1 MGGCATARSF
11 VPISSFLAFAFSFS
25 SFFYMSFL
33 FIFLFFISFSL
44 FLLQFVS
51 AFFLFSFLFA
61 QSFIFERCVAPYFAI
76 FLGIPLLMFC
86 VRHRLA
92 WRVGWHLLACGMV
105 KRYER
110 WVWMGVV
117 VVGAGVA

>member
-1 MGGCATARSF
+1 
-11 VPISSFLAFAFSFS
+11 
-25 SFFYMSFL
+25 MSF
-33 FIFLFFISFSL
+33 ISEY
-44 FLLQFVS
+44 QVS
-51 AFFLFSFLFA
+51 
-61 QSFIFERCVAPYFAI
+61 PYFAI

-110 WVWMGVV
+110 WVWTGVV
-117 VVGAGVA
+117 VVVTRVAEIEASGSGILTARHDGMSSSLCGSGIAVLR